1 MTQMDI
7 TIRDR
12 LATITVDGPLQADQT
27 IAFIAT
33 HYPTGAF
40 DDALWDLRR
49 SPLIHLMADE
59 LRRIAD
65 AVRGHSQA
73 RRGGR
78 TVFVC
83 NEDAGYGML
92 RMYTAY
98 AEMEGVPATYH
109 VSRTMEDAEAWLA
122 GDPGAGPG

>member
-1 MTQMDI
+1 MTHMEI
-7 TIRDR
+7 VIRGR
-12 LATITVDGPLQADQT
+12 RGTITVDGPLQADQT
-27 IAFIAT
+27 IAFIAE

-49 SPLIHLMADE
+49 SQLIHLMADE

-65 AVRGHSQA
+65 AVRAHSQA
-73 RRGGR
+73 RHRGR
-78 TVFVC
+78 TVFVS

-98 AEMEGVPATYH
+98 AEMEDVPATYY
-109 VSRTMEDAEAWLA
+109 VCRTMEEAEAWLDQ
-122 GDPGAGPG
+122 DPGPGPA

>member
-27 IAFIAT
+27 IAFIAE

-65 AVRGHSQA
+65 AVRGYSQA
-73 RRGGR
+73 RRSGR

-109 VSRTMEDAEAWLA
+109 VCRTMEEAEAWLA
-122 GDPGAGPG
+122 GDPQAGPA

>member
-1 MTQMDI
+1 MTNMDI
-7 TIRDR
+7 EVTGRR
-12 LATITVDGPLQADQT
+12 ALITVDGPLQADQT
-27 IAFIAT
+27 IAFIQE
-33 HYPTGAF
+33 HYPKGTF

-65 AVRGHSQA
+65 AVRTASAG
-73 RRGGR
+73 RRSGR
-78 TVFVC
+78 TVFVS

-98 AEMEGVPATYH
+98 AEMEGVPATYY
-109 VSRTMEDAEAWLA
+109 VCRTMEEAEDWLA
-122 GDPGAGPG
+122 RNPGAG